1 LINDKRKVKSLQMF
15 KKPVNSGIQGDRIAL
30 LFTQLETELI

>member
-1 LINDKRKVKSLQMF
+1 MF